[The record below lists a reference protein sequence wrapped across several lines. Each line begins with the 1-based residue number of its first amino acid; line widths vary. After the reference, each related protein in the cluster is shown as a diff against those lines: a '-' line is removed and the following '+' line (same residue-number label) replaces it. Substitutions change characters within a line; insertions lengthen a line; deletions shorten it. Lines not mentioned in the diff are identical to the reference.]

1 MKTLSAK
8 LQESAPRPRPPEKS
22 IFRDYGEALGI
33 AIILALIIRA
43 FLFEAFSIPSGS
55 MENTLLVGDYL
66 LVNRLSYGIRNP
78 FTNRVIIPL
87 GTPKRGDVVVFIFT
101 LDPSKDYINQPPTSI
116 YRDNPAYIEPKDY
129 IKRVI
134 GLPGDK
140 LQVINKK
147 VFINDQEFKIPQAIF
162 KDSTQHE
169 EFIPADQAPR
179 DNYGPVVVPPHCY
192 FCMGDNRDRS
202 FDSRFWGF
210 VNLDAIKGKAT
221 IIYFSWK
228 GPPGEPKFLLSLLGG
243 LNGLIHHL
251 SWDTRQFQVRW
262 DRIGKIID

>member
-1 MKTLSAK
+1 MSAK
-8 LQESAPRPRPPEKS
+8 LQQSAPRPRASEKS
-22 IFRDYGEALGI
+22 IFREYGEALGI

-55 MENTLLVGDYL
+55 MENTLLIGDYL

-101 LDPSKDYINQPPTSI
+101 LDPSKDYIYQPPTGM

-140 LQVINKK
+140 LQIINKK
-147 VFINDQEFKIPQAIF
+147 VYINGQEFVVPQAIF
-162 KDSTQHE
+162 KDGGE
-169 EFIPADQAPR
+169 IIPADQAPR
-179 DNYGPVVVPPHCY
+179 DNYGPVVLPPHCY

-210 VNLDAIKGKAT
+210 VTLDALKGKAT

-228 GPPGEPKFLLSLLGG
+228 GPPGEPKFVQSFLGG
-243 LNGLIHHL
+243 LEGLIRHL
-251 SWDTRQFQVRW
+251 SWNTQEFQVRW
-262 DRIGKIID
+262 DRIGKIIH